1 MSETLQELADVP
13 KDFLR
18 DGTQFL
24 NRCTKRMWISE
35 IGNSIQIEH
44 PLISFT
50 LAKREPLPPG
60 AFEVSC
66 LLRSSCDH
74 FHTLLL
80 PKLHADIS
88 LSLADKREFIK
99 ISQAVGFG
107 FLIMGAI
114 GYVIKLSEP
123 ARLYKT
129 HAVIP
134 PALGTSATIQTFITP
149 NTSVIIGLDTNVC
162 YV

>member
-24 NRCTKRMWISE
+24 NRCTKRMYTGKSNPDILLHLFHPKPPPPP
-35 IGNSIQIEH
+35 IPHEH
-44 PLISFT
+44 FEQSVSRKPRANT
-50 LAKREPLPPG
+50 LH
-60 AFEVSC
+60 
-66 LLRSSCDH
+66 D
-74 FHTLLL
+74 
-80 PKLHADIS
+80 
-88 LSLADKREFIK
+88 SLADKREFIK

-123 ARLYKT
+123 SK
-129 HAVIP
+129 P
-134 PALGTSATIQTFITP
+134 PEPQPYTISPGDCLDMYSLLTLTSLQYI
-149 NTSVIIGLDTNVC
+149 
-162 YV
+162 YR